1 MRVTR
6 YSVGLLAALTMWLVA
21 GPVLT
26 RAAADEPG
34 ARPEILA
41 SEYLAPQSE
50 IAAIRLSI
58 VDEKL
63 ALSWAIETHIQ
74 IELATFALAGI
85 RDKVLMDFTE
95 RKRQHYRQV
104 FNTLDELTGGRAGK
118 VLARATRNTEVK
130 TASDNAAATEG
141 NSNPARRGHKGGIG
155 AIVQNATE
163 NAILRVRLAIG
174 QEYAQLLRVELETAP
189 PEEFDRRYASV
200 EGVNQ
205 MQVLATLRVFEQQ
218 ASPGFAQIVHLATV
232 VAESHASEGRQVIEQ
247 FKSLP
252 LTPPINAGNV
262 VSTALEKS

>member
-6 YSVGLLAALTMWLVA
+6 YSVSLLAALTMWLVA
-21 GPVLT
+21 GPAPT
-26 RAAADEPG
+26 RAADEPN
-34 ARPEILA
+34 ARPNNLA
-41 SEYLAPQSE
+41 SEYLVPQSE
-50 IAAIRLSI
+50 IVAIRLSI

-63 ALSWAIETHIQ
+63 ALSWAVETHIQ

-85 RDKVLMDFTE
+85 RHEDVKDFTE
-95 RKRQHYRQV
+95 RKLQHYRQV

-118 VLARATRNTEVK
+118 VLARATRNTGVK
-130 TASDNAAATEG
+130 TTSDNAAATAG
-141 NSNPARRGHKGGIG
+141 NSRPARRGRKGGIG

-174 QEYAQLLRVELETAP
+174 QEYAQLLRVELETSP

-200 EGVNQ
+200 EGFNQ

-232 VAESHASEGRQVIEQ
+232 AAESQASEGRQVIEQ
-247 FKSLP
+247 FKNLP
-252 LTPPINAGNV
+252 LAPPVNAGNV
-262 VSTALEKS
+262 VSAALEKS